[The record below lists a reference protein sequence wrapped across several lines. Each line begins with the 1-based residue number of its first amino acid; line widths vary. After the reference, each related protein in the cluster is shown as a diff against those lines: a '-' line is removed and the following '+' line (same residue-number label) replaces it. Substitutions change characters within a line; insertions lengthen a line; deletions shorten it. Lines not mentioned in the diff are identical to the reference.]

1 MRPQYGSI
9 DEYIETFPPEVQV
22 VLESIR
28 RTIREAAPDAVEAI
42 AYQIPTFRLNGR
54 NLVHF
59 AAFKGH
65 LGFYPTASG
74 IEAFRDELSPYKTS
88 KGTVQFPLGD
98 PVPQDLVARI
108 VAFRVQEVSAR
119 KR

>member
-1 MRPQYGSI
+1 MRAQHESI
-9 DEYIETFPPEVQV
+9 DEYIEGFSPDVRV
-22 VLESIR
+22 VLEGIR
-28 RTIREAAPDAVEAI
+28 RTIHEAAPDAVEAI
-42 AYQIPTFRLNGR
+42 AYQIPTFRLKGK

-74 IEAFRDELSPYKTS
+74 IESFREELSPYDTS
-88 KGTVQFPLGD
+88 KGTVQFPLGA
-98 PVPQDLVARI
+98 PVPHDLVARI
-108 VAFRVQEVSAR
+108 VAFRVQEVSAA